1 MLLTPRYGPTP
12 IIVLDGDP
20 AAVAEPA
27 IRQRR
32 RFLTMIEQLT
42 DDEWVHPSRCEGW
55 SARDVAVHLA
65 STNAFWELSIRSGI
79 DGVPTEM
86 LSAFDP
92 VATPAGMVE
101 ASTLTTDEIVES
113 FATSSA
119 SLADLLLELDAAD
132 WTAQAEAPPGHV
144 SVSAVAHHALWDA
157 WIHERDIALPL
168 GHAAVVEPDEV
179 IAALRYVAALTPA
192 LALAGGTT
200 GAGGFDVAVSGPGCQ
215 LSRRRVRG
223 RGRHHRDVGVRLRA
237 HRRRRRSARSIELP
251 LPARTDDSEG
261 ARVGLR
267 RIGRGLRP
275 LSSEGAGVWPLRR
288 VASPVLCS

>member
-42 DDEWVHPSRCEGW
+42 DDEWLHPSRCDGW

-79 DGVPTEM
+79 NGVPTEM
-86 LSAFDP
+86 LAAFDP

-113 FATSSA
+113 FSASSK

-144 SVSAVAHHALWDA
+144 SVSAVVHHALWDS

-168 GHAAVVEPDEV
+168 GREPDVEPDEV
-179 IAALRYVAALTPA
+179 IASLRYVAALTPA
-192 LALAGGTT
+192 LSLASGSLVSRSLVS
-200 GAGGFDVAVSGPGCQ
+200 GASGAAFFDVIVSGPDADFH
-215 LSRRRVRG
+215 V
-223 RGRHHRDVGVRLRA
+223 A
-237 HRRRRRSARSIELP
+237 I
-251 LPARTDDSEG
+251 TDDVVVTTRTSGPDFELAG
-261 ARVGLR
+261 DAVELVEALSFR
-267 RIGRGLRP
+267 RP
-275 LSSEGAGVWPLRR
+275 LEQTIPRELEWVFGGLGAAFDR
-288 VASPVLCS
+288 

>member
-1 MLLTPRYGPTP
+1 MHPASCEHDRVLLTPRYGPTP

-42 DDEWVHPSRCEGW
+42 DDEWLHPSRCDGW

-86 LSAFDP
+86 LAAFDP

-113 FATSSA
+113 FSASSK

-144 SVSAVAHHALWDA
+144 SVSAVVHHALWDA

-168 GHAAVVEPDEV
+168 GREPDVEPDEV
-179 IAALRYVAALTPA
+179 IASLRYVAALTPA
-192 LALAGGTT
+192 LSLAS
-200 GAGGFDVAVSGPGCQ
+200 GASGAAGFDVVASGPDAEFHAAISDDVVVTTGTSGSGFELAGHAVDLVEA
-215 LSRRRVRG
+215 LSFRG
-223 RGRHHRDVGVRLRA
+223 PLEQAIPRELEWAFGGLG
-237 HRRRRRSARSIELP
+237 SAFDR
-251 LPARTDDSEG
+251 
-261 ARVGLR
+261 
-267 RIGRGLRP
+267 
-275 LSSEGAGVWPLRR
+275 
-288 VASPVLCS
+288 

>member
-1 MLLTPRYGPTP
+1 MFLTPRYGPTP

-32 RFLTMIEQLT
+32 RFLAMIEQLT

-119 SLADLLLELDAAD
+119 SLADLLLELDAAE

-168 GHAAVVEPDEV
+168 GREPDVEPDEV
-179 IAALRYVAALTPA
+179 IASLRYVAALTPA
-192 LALAGGTT
+192 LSLAS
-200 GAGGFDVAVSGPGCQ
+200 GASGAAGFDV
-215 LSRRRVRG
+215 
-223 RGRHHRDVGVRLRA
+223 
-237 HRRRRRSARSIELP
+237 
-251 LPARTDDSEG
+251 
-261 ARVGLR
+261 
-267 RIGRGLRP
+267 
-275 LSSEGAGVWPLRR
+275 
-288 VASPVLCS
+288 VASSPNADFHVAITDGVVVTTGTSGSDFALTGDAVDLLEALSFRCPLEPTIPKELEWVFGGLGAAFDR

>member
-42 DDEWVHPSRCEGW
+42 DDEWLHPSRCDGW

-79 DGVPTEM
+79 NGVPTEM
-86 LSAFDP
+86 LAAFDP

-113 FATSSA
+113 FSASSK

-144 SVSAVAHHALWDA
+144 SVSAVAHHALWDS

-168 GHAAVVEPDEV
+168 GREPDVEPDEV
-179 IAALRYVAALTPA
+179 IASLRYVAALTPA
-192 LALAGGTT
+192 LSLAS
-200 GAGGFDVAVSGPGCQ
+200 GASGAAGFDVVGLRP
-215 LSRRRVRG
+215 RRRLPRCDHRWRG
-223 RGRHHRDVGVRLRA
+223 RDHRDVGAALRT
-237 HRRRRRSARSIELP
+237 RRQCSRPGRSIELP
-251 LPARTDDSEG
+251 PPTRTDDSPG

-275 LSSEGAGVWPLRR
+275 LSSDGTGVWALRR

>member
-42 DDEWVHPSRCEGW
+42 DDEWLHPSRCEGW

-86 LSAFDP
+86 LAAFDP

-119 SLADLLLELDAAD
+119 SLADLLLELHATG
-132 WTAQAEAPPGHV
+132 WTVQAEAPPGHV
-144 SVSAVAHHALWDA
+144 SVSAVAHHALWDS

-192 LALAGGTT
+192 LALAGGAT
-200 GAGGFDVAVSGPGCQ
+200 GAGGFDVAVSGPDAGFHVDVSADVVVTTATSGSDFALTGDAVDLLEA
-215 LSRRRVRG
+215 LSFRCP
-223 RGRHHRDVGVRLRA
+223 LEPT
-237 HRRRRRSARSIELP
+237 IPKELEWVFGG
-251 LPARTDDSEG
+251 LG
-261 ARVGLR
+261 AAFDR
-267 RIGRGLRP
+267 
-275 LSSEGAGVWPLRR
+275 
-288 VASPVLCS
+288 